1 MNKAPDG
8 AVLGD
13 VSSDE
18 EGNRNPA
25 GGPEIEAREHGV
37 PNPHPM
43 GGAGAVGGAG
53 ARPCRNRTPE
63 HPRMASFP

>member
-25 GGPEIEAREHGV
+25 GDPEREAGEQ
-37 PNPHPM
+37 
-43 GGAGAVGGAG
+43 
-53 ARPCRNRTPE
+53 
-63 HPRMASFP
+63 